1 MEVITTDME
10 TSTQRQQPE
19 AQSPGSNGG
28 SPYSSPP
35 CSPSYAPDSPYSS
48 PHRSPACSPACS
60 PSYAPKSPSYLNDN
74 CDYEPPQLSH
84 LDAIERVMS
93 RWNRTDMTKERLP
106 EWMTQMFK
114 QLSFDETALENNEMG
129 HIASVMFL
137 GNESNPSWGTPA
149 MRKPGAYMTITI
161 LLSDTLSGSQ
171 KKYIWDFMDQNVAFA
186 HPVQSDD
193 DADEEDEESEDD
205 DEEEVAKTD
214 EDNEHASA
222 IRRVQQINRR
232 TAKEFNLRFVKTSF
246 EYMDKFLDQTGTVS
260 QNDSSSK
267 TTVVPPPIW
276 VSSYCDPS
284 VGRLDYFT
292 YGNTDSVLEEET
304 MLHILR
310 LEAHIMTELGIKRHQ
325 FALDHTILRVAHH
338 TRRYCSAAMSNL
350 LNVPSE
356 LEPASKSSSSS
367 KTKKAASAKKRCV
380 PHNILYHQ

>member
-1 MEVITTDME
+1 MEVATDME

-19 AQSPGSNGG
+19 VQSPGSNGG

-48 PHRSPACSPACS
+48 PHRSPACS

-93 RWNRTDMTKERLP
+93 RWNRTDITKERLP

-114 QLSFDETALENNEMG
+114 QLPFDETALENTDMG

-137 GNESNPSWGTPA
+137 GNESNPSWGTPT
-149 MRKPGAYMTITI
+149 MRKPGAYMTINI
-161 LLSDTLSGSQ
+161 LMSDTLSSSQ
-171 KKYIWDFMDQNVAFA
+171 KQYILDFMERNVAFA
-186 HPVQSDD
+186 HPIQWDD
-193 DADEEDEESEDD
+193 NKEEDEDEGSEDEEDEE
-205 DEEEVAKTD
+205 EVKTD

-246 EYMDKFLDQTGTVS
+246 EYLDKFLDQTGTVS

-356 LEPASKSSSSS
+356 LESASKSRSSSS
-367 KTKKAASAKKRCV
+367 IRAKKAASAQKRCV